1 MGTERTR
8 PTTDEADRH
17 LLADI
22 AGAKAK
28 HTPGPWHAG
37 ETVLSDACAFISII
51 DDSDSPH
58 DIIRNGET
66 SLIDNAEANASLIA
80 AAPDLLAACKEAK
93 FLAAHGI
100 GAVTLGEDEWSRANS
115 DRNIGE
121 IKRIMAIIDAA
132 IAKAEGNPTT

>member
-1 MGTERTR
+1 MSKR
-8 PTTDEADRH
+8 PTTDEADAR

-28 HTPGPWHAG
+28 HTPGPWCPFDNGNNTHNI
-37 ETVLSDACAFISII
+37 ISYGGGRTGLVGVTF
-51 DDSDSPH
+51 SLPVSP
-58 DIIRNGET
+58 E
-66 SLIDNAEANASLIA
+66 DNEEATEEANARLIA

-132 IAKAEGNPTT
+132 IAKAGGAA